1 MSDERDE
8 IFEKYIE
15 EIFKLIERGFWRT
28 PILSKGWLYLYN
40 DLDESE
46 RINLQIFTPN
56 EQKEIQ
62 RQAREYAKRKREEV
76 KQEYE
81 KAEAEETAA
90 TEEKKKRG
98 RPPGSTTVGIGRK
111 YTVEQLDRSHAKIVR
126 NLTEATGWFADV
138 LHEIGFYATIIAMQ
152 HAKVPPEELYEQ
164 VVKFKDPAEFSA
176 YVKDHLA
183 ALLEATED
191 AQILMDLRRQLD
203 IMDAKLLLLQEA
215 YHRLKGQRD
224 ELTLMVHTAT
234 ASMCDAC
241 MKRFILSWM
250 SVKYGLSVRLD
261 QMGGVEDG
269 RAVGEGVGEEEGD
282 TGGRGE
288 AFA

>member
-8 IFEKYIE
+8 IFERYIE
-15 EIFKLIERGFWRT
+15 EIFKLIDRGFWRT
-28 PILSKGWLYLYN
+28 PILSKSWLYLYN

-46 RINLQIFTPN
+46 RINLQIFTPS

-62 RQAREYAKRKREEV
+62 RQAREYAKRKREEA
-76 KQEYE
+76 KHENE
-81 KAEAEETAA
+81 KMESEETG

-98 RPPGSTTVGIGRK
+98 RTSTSTTVGIGRK
-111 YTVEQLDRSHAKIVR
+111 YTVEQLDKSHAKIVR

-152 HAKVPPEELYEQ
+152 HAKVPPDELYEQ
-164 VVKFKDPAEFSA
+164 VVKFKDPGEFSA
-176 YVKDHLA
+176 YVKDHLT

-191 AQILMDLRRQLD
+191 AQILMDMRRQLD

-250 SVKYGLSVRLD
+250 SVKYGLSVRLTD
-261 QMGGVEDG
+261 MGGVEDG
-269 RAVGEGVGEEEGD
+269 GTVGEGFGEEEGD

>member
-8 IFEKYIE
+8 IFERYIE
-15 EIFKLIERGFWRT
+15 EIFKLIDRGFWRT

-46 RINLQIFTPN
+46 RINLQIFTPT

-81 KAEAEETAA
+81 KAEAEETG

-98 RPPGSTTVGIGRK
+98 RPQGSTTVGIGRK
-111 YTVEQLDRSHAKIVR
+111 YTVEQLDKSHAKIVR

-152 HAKVPPEELYEQ
+152 HAKVPPDELYEQ

-215 YHRLKGQRD
+215 YQRLKGQRD

-269 RAVGEGVGEEEGD
+269 RTISEGFGEEEGD
-282 TGGRGE
+282 TGGRSE
-288 AFA
+288 ALA

>member
-8 IFEKYIE
+8 IFERYIE
-15 EIFKLIERGFWRT
+15 EIFKLIDRGFWRT
-28 PILSKGWLYLYN
+28 PILSRGWLYLYN

-46 RINLQIFTPN
+46 RINLQIFTPS

-62 RQAREYAKRKREEV
+62 RRAREYAKKKREEA

-81 KAEAEETAA
+81 RAEEEEMS

-98 RPPGSTTVGIGRK
+98 RPQGSTTVGIGRK

-152 HAKVPPEELYEQ
+152 HAKVPPDELYEQ
-164 VVKFKDPAEFSA
+164 VVKFKDPEEFSA

-215 YHRLKGQRD
+215 YKRLKGQRD

-250 SVKYGLSVRLD
+250 SVKYGLSVRLE

-269 RAVGEGVGEEEGD
+269 RAVSEGFGEEEGD

-288 AFA
+288 ALA

>member
-8 IFEKYIE
+8 IFERYIE
-15 EIFKLIERGFWRT
+15 EIFKLIDRGFWRT
-28 PILSKGWLYLYN
+28 PILSRGWLYLYN

-46 RINLQIFTPN
+46 RINLQIFTPS

-62 RQAREYAKRKREEV
+62 RRAREYAKKKREEAR
-76 KQEYE
+76 QEYE
-81 KAEAEETAA
+81 RAEEEEIS

-98 RPPGSTTVGIGRK
+98 RPQGSTTVGIGRK

-152 HAKVPPEELYEQ
+152 HAKVPPDELYEQ
-164 VVKFKDPAEFSA
+164 VVKFKDPEEFSA

-215 YHRLKGQRD
+215 YKRLKGQRD

-250 SVKYGLSVRLD
+250 SVKYGLSVRLE

-269 RAVGEGVGEEEGD
+269 RAVSEGFGEEEGD

-288 AFA
+288 ALA